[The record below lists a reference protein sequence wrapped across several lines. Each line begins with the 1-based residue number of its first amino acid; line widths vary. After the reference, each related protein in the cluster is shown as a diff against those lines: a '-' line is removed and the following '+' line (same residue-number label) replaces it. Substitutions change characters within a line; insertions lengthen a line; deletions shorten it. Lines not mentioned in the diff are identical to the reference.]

1 MQTAAYPKGLTSS
14 WTKGASRREFGKGGT
29 QICTMILGEAEAV
42 LHDLHFHWMAQVTSI
57 CRMLP
62 GWMARGLPGVLRF
75 VLQEAVGLGGILAN
89 TEAGKMWG
97 SAECL

>member
-1 MQTAAYPKGLTSS
+1 MLAD
-14 WTKGASRREFGKGGT
+14 
-29 QICTMILGEAEAV
+29 
-42 LHDLHFHWMAQVTSI
+42 LHDLHFHWMARVTSI

-62 GWMARGLPGVLRF
+62 GWMARGLRGVLRF
-75 VLQEAVGLGGILAN
+75 VPPEFEEAVGLGGILAN